1 MVITIRTINPLRY
14 EQVTTLQKD
23 IVDGLKQPVTLKVNQ
38 IFAEQLNPLIPPTPS
53 RTPTMT
59 VTSTPGPSPTATPT
73 TTFTPTNTPTNTPTH
88 ALIEVLKPKVTDM
101 LLYQSPGGPE
111 IGVIKQ
117 GQGLTLLYGKK
128 DYEGLVWVEVMD
140 AEGRIGWLPEI
151 YLKVVTATPEDT
163 EDGQ

>member
-1 MVITIRTINPLRY
+1 
-14 EQVTTLQKD
+14 
-23 IVDGLKQPVTLKVNQ
+23 
-38 IFAEQLNPLIPPTPS
+38 
-53 RTPTMT
+53 
-59 VTSTPGPSPTATPT
+59 
-73 TTFTPTNTPTNTPTH
+73 
-88 ALIEVLKPKVTDM
+88 M

-151 YLKVVTATPEDT
+151 YLKVVTATPEAT